1 MRQLT
6 ALDNQFLALESSRN
20 YGHVSGLAVYDP
32 STAPGGTLDARTI
45 CRLVGERIHLLPPFK
60 WKLAPVPL
68 GLDTP
73 YWVLDEDFDL
83 DFHIRELSL
92 PPGATDRKLAEQV
105 ARIVSRPL
113 DRARPLWELYVIHGL
128 PDGQVALLTKVH
140 HAAVD
145 GVSGAEILTVLLD
158 LDPGGREVPP
168 PDGREDP
175 GGRGS
180 DLELVGR
187 ALLNLPLRPLAA
199 ARSLPSAAAN
209 LLDIPTVRPLIPG
222 SRIITRVGQTAGS
235 LLGRGGDPD
244 VLEHTA
250 ARIPRTRFNGM
261 ISRHRRFA
269 FGQLP
274 LDTVKDVKNGLG
286 ITVNDVVVALC
297 AGAMREWLLERD
309 ELPRDPL
316 VAMVPVSVRA
326 PEQMGTFGNR
336 VSAMIVP
343 IPTDEP
349 DPIARLEKTHET
361 LRSAK
366 ARHQAMPA
374 QLMQDITQF
383 IPAAVNVQ
391 AARLAFRV
399 GTRRPSMNLVIS
411 NVPGPRVPIYC
422 AGARLEAHYPV
433 SVIVDGVGLNIT
445 VMSYLDHLDF
455 GIVCDFEQVDDA
467 WPILDRLREA
477 LDVYAAL

>member
-32 STAPGGTLDARTI
+32 STARSGTLGAKTI
-45 CRLVGERIHLLPPFK
+45 CRHVGERIHLLPPFR

-73 YWVLDEDFDL
+73 YWVRDEDFDL

-92 PPGATDRKLAEQV
+92 PPGASDRKLAEQV
-105 ARIVSRPL
+105 ARIVARPL
-113 DRARPLWELYVIHGL
+113 DRSRPLWELYVIHGL
-128 PDGQVALLTKVH
+128 PEGHVALLTKVH

-145 GVSGAEILTVLLD
+145 GVSGAEILSVLLD
-158 LDPGGREVPP
+158 LSPDGREVPP

-175 GGRGS
+175 GEMPS
-180 DLELVGR
+180 DAELLGR
-187 ALLNLPLRPLAA
+187 ALVHIPLRQLSA
-199 ARSLPSAAAN
+199 ARALPAAAAN
-209 LLDIPTVRPLIPG
+209 LLDIPAVRPLIPG
-222 SRIITRVGQTAGS
+222 SRILTRVGQTAGS
-235 LLGRGGDPD
+235 LIGRGGDAD
-244 VLEHTA
+244 VLEHTP
-250 ARIPRTRFNGM
+250 ARVPRTRFNGM
-261 ISRHRRFA
+261 VSRHRRLA
-269 FGQLP
+269 FGQLS
-274 LDTVKDVKNGLG
+274 LDTVKDVKNGMG
-286 ITVNDVVVALC
+286 ITVNDVVVAVC
-297 AGAMREWLLERD
+297 AGALREWLLERD

-326 PEQMGTFGNR
+326 PDQMGTFGNR

-343 IPTDEP
+343 IPTNEP
-349 DPIARLEKTHET
+349 DPIARLEKTHEI

-366 ARHQAMPA
+366 ARHRAMPA
-374 QLMQDITQF
+374 ELLQDITQF

-399 GTRRPSMNLVIS
+399 GTRRPAMNLVIS

-455 GIVCDFEQVDDA
+455 GIVCDFAQVHDA